1 MARIMNFVIPCILL
15 MQFFV
20 PLVISEIEVCD
31 VEGSG
36 AGDCVDQCC
45 DPSVCELKYN
55 PEQNPDKRC
64 CSEEERSRDLI
75 PNDCT
80 LCITCCDETERNKI
94 PLPKHCS
101 KCPKCGV
108 PTTVAP
114 KPNLPPSTK
123 GE

>member
-1 MARIMNFVIPCILL
+1 MARIMTVVVPCILL
-15 MQFFV
+15 MQLFI
-20 PLVISEIEVCD
+20 PLVISNQLEIEVCD

-55 PEQNPDKRC
+55 PDQNPDKKC
-64 CSEEERSRDLI
+64 CTEEERSLDPI

-80 LCITCCDETERNKI
+80 LCITCCDETERNQI

-108 PTTVAP
+108 PTTAAP
-114 KPNLPPSTK
+114 EPPSTK